1 MNTTI
6 DFFKSLQ
13 GLFTLPALPVKEGTE
28 LNDWEWLR
36 TGIVLNVSLK
46 GMDDDHSYNL
56 QVDIQDFQEHCE
68 LTNEI
73 PKDGFCEWFEDLS
86 WFDQQVE
93 AETYAN
99 KFLAKIKADR
109 AEWMGNRKA
118 I

>member
-1 MNTTI
+1 MNTTTLLA
-6 DFFKSLQ
+6 KLSEN
-13 GLFTLPALPVKEGTE
+13 FTLPALPVKESTE

-46 GMDDDHSYNL
+46 GKDDDHSYDL
-56 QVDIQDFQEHCE
+56 EVDIQDFQEHCE

-73 PKDGFCEWFEDLS
+73 PKDGFCEWFECLS

-93 AETYAN
+93 AESYAD
-99 KFLAKIKADR
+99 KFLAEIKADYE
-109 AEWMGNRKA
+109 AWKNNKA